1 MDIFLPPFCDILNNN
16 HILLASSNS
25 KEKKA
30 INDKLINKREF
41 ILNDTQNQK
50 CYIGMLENTFI
61 IHLTGSSGISATD
74 SISRLII
81 EYISNDKLP
90 IPAFAIIAGFCWGNP
105 NNTKKGDILIC
116 NEIYSLNYRKV
127 NAQGNNYKKLVFKS
141 KFQIEEDIVCS
152 LNNQIKTGKMVSTE
166 KLFSSTGKRDEII
179 KKYPDIVGGEM
190 EGFGCIPN
198 FQKNSIPWLILKA
211 VSDFGDNDYNMNIQ
225 AEMAQNAVNQITSI
239 IQIIKDD
246 NQIKL
251 NLDNDFVNILTG
263 DVLEV
268 TIDNILGDDLND
280 YLNDIIGPIIEQKL
294 EIYYVEKDENNTFI
308 RLFCDLILEVLQNAF
323 KHAGAEKVR
332 VNFFQTKITIIETGE
347 RHTFRNLEELES
359 GKGGFNAWRN
369 IQEKFIDTNKV
380 SYSSNK
386 KKHEFKLDSL
396 ITYLKDLIENCKV
409 SIIKSSIGSSL
420 PAKKVIKYNNTC
432 KEVYVDDTNVRMSS
446 RRLALARE
454 VKDLLDKGLKVYLLV
469 NDDQNALMYRNVFS
483 ENIKNLKVV
492 IK

>member
-1 MDIFLPPFCDILNNN
+1 MDIFLPAFYDVLNNN
-16 HILLASSNS
+16 YILLASSNS

-30 INDKLINKREF
+30 INDKLINKRECT
-41 ILNDTQNQK
+41 LTHNQNNK
-50 CYIGMLENTFI
+50 CYIGMLENTFV

-90 IPAFAIIAGFCWGNP
+90 IPAFVIITGFCWGNP
-105 NNTKKGDILIC
+105 NHTDQGDILIC
-116 NEIYSLNYRKV
+116 NEIYSLNYTKV
-127 NAQGNNYKKLVFKS
+127 NDDADNYKKLVFKS

-152 LNNQIKTGKMVSTE
+152 LNNQIKTGTMISSEKLYSSTE
-166 KLFSSTGKRDEII
+166 KRDEII
-179 KKYPDIVGGEM
+179 KKYPNIIGGEM

-198 FQKNSIPWLILKA
+198 FEKNFIPWLILKA
-211 VSDFGDNDYNMNIQ
+211 VSDFGDNDYNMDMQ
-225 AEMAQNAVNQITSI
+225 DEMAQNAVNQIASI

-251 NLDNDFVNILTG
+251 SLNNNFVNILTG

-294 EIYYVEKDENNTFI
+294 EVYYVEKDKNNTFI

-323 KHAGAEKVR
+323 KHACAEKVK
-332 VNFFQTKITIIETGE
+332 VNFFQTKITIEEMGE
-347 RHTFRNLEELES
+347 GFTFHNLEELVD
-359 GKGGFNAWRN
+359 GRGGFNAWSN
-369 IQEKFIDTNKV
+369 IQKEFIRTKKV

-386 KKHEFKLDSL
+386 KKHEFKLDFL
-396 ITYLKDLIENCKV
+396 TTYLKDLIENCKV

-420 PAKKVIKYNNTC
+420 SAKKVIKYNNTC
-432 KEVYVDDTNVRMSS
+432 KEVFVDDTNVRMSS

-454 VKDLLDKGLKVYLLV
+454 VKELLDKGVKVYLLV
-469 NDDQNALMYRNVFS
+469 DDEQNASMYRNVLS
-483 ENIKNLKVV
+483 DNMENLKVV
-492 IK
+492 VK